1 MWKKALLVVLL
12 IVLFLVPFAVRR
24 IYYYDGTYEPGEVTR
39 PDLEKIQASTPG
51 VEPFED
57 RYDTPG
63 EGTILVDLVHG
74 NRFELAELSVL
85 QARLAARG
93 QQLEVVADADD
104 LMEQLRYA
112 KALVV
117 ISPGENWTSEE
128 IQRVQKFVDKGGR
141 LLLVADPTRFELDWD
156 LLVLDYDAP
165 HINDLS
171 AEFGLL
177 FQPGYLYNV
186 EENEGNF
193 RNIRLTDFA
202 SHELTE
208 GLDRVVFYAAGSIAS
223 EELALISAK
232 GETRSSQSE
241 RVEDLP
247 VAVLAADGAVLAF
260 SDLTFM
266 TEGYSAVFDN
276 DRLVAHVA
284 DFLSGAQRLYD
295 LADFPLFLDDHTDLV
310 LTGAPLLDS
319 DLLQGAGGLQAL
331 FDEMGKELTV
341 READGGMGDTVF
353 LGLYEGA
360 EDVQPYLEAAGVT
373 LLITPTA
380 ALDGE
385 EEAPSDEGVSE
396 DGPAPSS
403 SLTMTE
409 PLTATLELTPSVEIT
424 ITAVIT
430 SGPEVTATAQI
441 SPSVQNRVRIE
452 SVGEMVLT
460 GTSLL
465 LLQTDVDRQVLVTL
479 ANTEEGLQSAVE
491 RLTTGDLEEC
501 VLRET
506 EQPTLTI
513 LALCPTGEVEEGDG
527 DGGWKKPEAEVEPEP
542 EKEPEPD
549 EEEPAKEDDVPGS
562 TETVTETETI
572 TETVEPAEPPS
583 EPEGNLLIISLD
595 RGEGQY
601 DGMTGADDY
610 VEILGD
616 RYEVTVW
623 STAEDGPLDGEELF
637 EYDLTIWA
645 FGDYDAEEALG
656 EEESDALLTV
666 MFGGMPFIMSG
677 ASVGGS
683 GTAAIQRDVQIS
695 DATHAVAEGFQAG
708 QVIEFVPPPSG
719 AEYEI
724 GVIDELGED
733 EGVVVFVRGPGS
745 EEEGAPSVIIQED
758 DFTEARIGI
767 IGFPIYLLPKDAETR
782 LVLNLVDWI
791 LNP

>member
-1 MWKKALLVVLL
+1 VWKKALLFVLL
-12 IVLFLVPFAVRR
+12 IILFLLPFAVRR
-24 IYYYDGTYEPGEVTR
+24 FYYFEGTYEPGEVVR
-39 PDLEKIQASTPG
+39 PDLEAIQSATPG

-57 RYDTPG
+57 RYVAPG
-63 EGTILVDLVHG
+63 EGKILVDLTHG

-93 QQLEVVADADD
+93 QHLEVVAAPDD
-104 LMEQLRYA
+104 LREQLRYA

-117 ISPGENWTSEE
+117 ISPGENWTPEE
-128 IQRVQKFVDKGGR
+128 IHRVQKFVAKGGR

-171 AEFGLL
+171 AQFGLL
-177 FQPGYLYNV
+177 FQPGYLYNI

-202 SHELTE
+202 NHELTE
-208 GLDRVVFYAAGSIAS
+208 GLEQVVFYAAGSIAS
-223 EELALISAK
+223 EELALISAS
-232 GETRSSQSE
+232 GGTRSSRSE

-266 TEGYSAVFDN
+266 SEGYSAVFDN

-295 LADFPLFLDDHTDLV
+295 LADFPLFFDDQTDLV
-310 LTGAPLLDS
+310 LAGTPLLDS
-319 DLLQGAGGLQAL
+319 DLLQGAGGLQDL
-331 FDEMGKELTV
+331 FDGMGKELIV
-341 READGGMGDTVF
+341 RGEDGGMNDTLF

-373 LLITPTA
+373 LLITPTVA
-380 ALDGE
+380 IDKE
-385 EEAPSDEGVSE
+385 EEEPSDEGESG
-396 DGPAPSS
+396 DGPAPASS
-403 SLTMTE
+403 STVTE
-409 PLTATLELTPSVEIT
+409 SLTATLELTPTVELT
-424 ITAVIT
+424 VTAVVTPGLDITATVQIT
-430 SGPEVTATAQI
+430 
-441 SPSVQNRVRIE
+441 PSTQNRVRIE

-460 GTSLL
+460 GTCLL
-465 LLQTDVDRQVLVTL
+465 LLQTDDNREVLVTL
-479 ANTEEGLQSAVE
+479 ANSEEGLQSAVE
-491 RLTTGDLEEC
+491 RLTLGDLADC

-506 EQPTLTI
+506 EQPTLTV

-527 DGGWKKPEAEVEPEP
+527 GGGWKKPEAEPEP
-542 EKEPEPD
+542 EEEEPD
-549 EEEPAKEDDVPGS
+549 EEDAVPGS
-562 TETVTETETI
+562 TGPVTETETI
-572 TETVEPAEPPS
+572 TETVEPAEPS
-583 EPEGNLLIISLD
+583 GEPEGNLLIISLD
-595 RGEGQY
+595 RGEGHY
-601 DGMTGADDY
+601 DSMTGADDY
-610 VEILGD
+610 AEILGA

-623 STAEDGPLDGEELF
+623 STAEDGPLDGDDLF

-683 GTAAIQRDVQIS
+683 GTAAIQRDILIS
-695 DATHAVAEGFQAG
+695 DAAHPVAEGFQAG
-708 QVIEFVPPPSG
+708 QVIEFVSPPSG
-719 AEYEI
+719 AEYET

-733 EGVVVFVRGPGS
+733 EGTVVFVRGPDS
-745 EEEGAPSVIIQED
+745 EEEGAPSVVIQED
-758 DFTEARIGI
+758 EFTEARIGI
-767 IGFPIYLLPKDAETR
+767 VGFPIYLLPEEAKTR
-782 LVLNLVDWI
+782 FVLNMVDWI